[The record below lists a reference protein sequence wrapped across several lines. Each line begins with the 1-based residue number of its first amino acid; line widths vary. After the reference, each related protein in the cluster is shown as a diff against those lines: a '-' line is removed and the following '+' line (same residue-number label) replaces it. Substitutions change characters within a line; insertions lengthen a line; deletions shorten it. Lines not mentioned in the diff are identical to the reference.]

1 MTAHDEAHRSLKI
14 GFAMSLIMTTYGM
27 LGGYASTVI
36 WGPKGVLISSLS
48 GLIVGTGLQIVMFR
62 LVR

>member
-1 MTAHDEAHRSLKI
+1 MTAQDEAPRSLKI

-27 LGGYASTVI
+27 MIAYASAAA
-36 WGPKGVLISSLS
+36 WGPKGVIISAIS
-48 GLIVGTGLQIVMFR
+48 GLIVGTGLQIIMFR